1 MNERW
6 RESMYNIILAYYF
19 RRILPELIIYH
30 NKRILDRG
38 IGYPTI
44 LPRVVICHL
53 YFCDY
58 NIFRRGTRKCSSC
71 FLLVTRFPPY
81 RDWHRKHI
89 IFAENHHLLQ
99 WCLFLTTIHET
110 SFSDSGRQS
119 EAKQRWEESDR
130 NHRGGSVSSGSWVTF
145 VEGRGDQRRFSS
157 INDRVGLMDSTAA
170 LYLLVTCSAE
180 VRTFS
185 SRLILSMKN
194 IEITFMASVGNFP
207 YIILRNSV
215 AVVIADSRLFQKLT

>member
-99 WCLFLTTIHET
+99 GCLFLTTIRET

-119 EAKQRWEESDR
+119 AGKAKM
-130 NHRGGSVSSGSWVTF
+130 G
-145 VEGRGDQRRFSS
+145 
-157 INDRVGLMDSTAA
+157 RVGSQPSWRIRVFR
-170 LYLLVTCSAE
+170 LVGHIRRGERGSAE
-180 VRTFS
+180 
-185 SRLILSMKN
+185 I
-194 IEITFMASVGNFP
+194 
-207 YIILRNSV
+207 
-215 AVVIADSRLFQKLT
+215 